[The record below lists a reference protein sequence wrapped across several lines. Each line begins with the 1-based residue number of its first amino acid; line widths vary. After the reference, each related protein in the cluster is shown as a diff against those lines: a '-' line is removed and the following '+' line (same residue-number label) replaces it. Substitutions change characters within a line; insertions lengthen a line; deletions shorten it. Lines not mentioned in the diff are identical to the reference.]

1 MKKTYIPPT
10 TTVVRLLHHQSLL
23 LITSTGNDR
32 NIRYGGE
39 YDGTEEPR

>member
-10 TTVVRLLHHQSLL
+10 TTVVRLLHQQPLL
-23 LITSTGNDR
+23 LITSTGNER
-32 NIRYGGE
+32 NIWYGGE

>member
-10 TTVVRLLHHQSLL
+10 TTVVRLLHSQPLL
-23 LITSTGNDR
+23 LITSTGNDK